1 MTAWPRSQS
10 AWLAMLL
17 IALAGLRCAAN
28 AETLEVTG
36 YVGVL
41 GEWEL
46 TVRVTTDPAEARN
59 TPER

>member
-41 GEWEL
+41 GEW
-46 TVRVTTDPAEARN
+46 
-59 TPER
+59 